1 MKHLNQFITEYI
13 IKKKLENPID
23 SEHNYKYFPA
33 TRQEL
38 FKITQELIDKGQY
51 DLNCINTERITDMS
65 NLFVKA
71 PDIDISQWD
80 VSNVKDMRYMFVDCE
95 NFNCDL
101 SNWDVSKV
109 ENMSH
114 IFFKCEKFEGKGLE
128 NWDVHKVKNM
138 NDMFYE
144 CKNFNCDLSNWDVSN
159 VENMEGMFNKCG
171 NFKGK
176 GLDKWNV
183 NSVKIT
189 EFMFIKC
196 DKFDCD
202 LSNWNVSN
210 IENMQNMF
218 QDCKNFKGKG
228 LEKWN
233 LSNVKYMSSIF
244 KNCEKFDCDV
254 SNWNIRNAIYMD
266 YAFINCL
273 SFTGKGL
280 DKWNPQSLKDSEGI
294 FDNCKSIK
302 KYPKWYT
309 DWFK

>member
-13 IKKKLENPID
+13 IKKKLEKPID
-23 SEHNYKYFPA
+23 SEHNYKYFPT

-51 DLNCINTERITDMS
+51 DLNCINTEHITDMN
-65 NLFVKA
+65 NLFVKVT
-71 PDIDISQWD
+71 DIDISGWD
-80 VSNVKDMRYMFVDCE
+80 VSNVKNMRNMFINCE

-101 SNWDVSKV
+101 SNWDVSNV
-109 ENMSH
+109 EDMSH
-114 IFFKCEKFEGKGLE
+114 MFYKCGKFEGKGLE
-128 NWDVHKVKNM
+128 NWDVHKVKTM

-196 DKFDCD
+196 
-202 LSNWNVSN
+202 
-210 IENMQNMF
+210 
-218 QDCKNFKGKG
+218 
-228 LEKWN
+228 
-233 LSNVKYMSSIF
+233 
-244 KNCEKFDCDV
+244 EKFDCDV
-254 SNWNIRNAIYMD
+254 SNWNICNVIYMD

-309 DWFK
+309 HWFK

>member
-1 MKHLNQFITEYI
+1 MKSLNQFITEYI

-114 IFFKCEKFEGKGLE
+114 VFFKCEKFEGKGLE
-128 NWDVHKVKNM
+128 NWN
-138 NDMFYE
+138 
-144 CKNFNCDLSNWDVSN
+144 VSN
-159 VENMEGMFNKCG
+159 VKDMHYMFNGC
-171 NFKGK
+171 
-176 GLDKWNV
+176 
-183 NSVKIT
+183 T
-189 EFMFIKC
+189 
-196 DKFDCD
+196 
-202 LSNWNVSN
+202 
-210 IENMQNMF
+210 
-218 QDCKNFKGKG
+218 
-228 LEKWN
+228 
-233 LSNVKYMSSIF
+233 
-244 KNCEKFDCDV
+244 
-254 SNWNIRNAIYMD
+254 AI
-266 YAFINCL
+266 IN
-273 SFTGKGL
+273 TPT
-280 DKWNPQSLKDSEGI
+280 WY
-294 FDNCKSIK
+294 K
-302 KYPKWYT
+302 K
-309 DWFK
+309 

>member
-13 IKKKLENPID
+13 INKKLDKPID
-23 SEHNYKYFPA
+23 SEHNYKYFPT

-51 DLNCINTERITDMS
+51 DLNCINTESITDMN
-65 NLFVKA
+65 NLFVKVT
-71 PDIDISQWD
+71 DIDISGWD
-80 VSNVKDMRYMFVDCE
+80 VSNVKNMRNMFINCE

-101 SNWDVSKV
+101 SNWDVYNV
-109 ENMSH
+109 EDMTNM
-114 IFFKCEKFEGKGLE
+114 FYDCEKFE
-128 NWDVHKVKNM
+128 
-138 NDMFYE
+138 
-144 CKNFNCDLSNWDVSN
+144 
-159 VENMEGMFNKCG
+159 
-171 NFKGK
+171 GK

-202 LSNWNVSN
+202 LSNWNVSKV
-210 IENMQNMF
+210 ENMQNMF

-228 LEKWN
+228 LDKWN
-233 LSNVKYMSSIF
+233 VSNVKYMSSIF

-254 SNWNIRNAIYMD
+254 SNWNICNVIYMD

-309 DWFK
+309 HWFK